1 MPGSRLTEER
11 HRHGKF
17 LERLLILYALS
28 QNRLRTCFVLDHAT
42 CEKYPIETSRLG
54 THRGNRQVG
63 CSPWGIKP

>member
-1 MPGSRLTEER
+1 MEIFFLGRLPT
-11 HRHGKF
+11 
-17 LERLLILYALS
+17 LYALS

-42 CEKYPIETSRLG
+42 CEKCPIETSRLA